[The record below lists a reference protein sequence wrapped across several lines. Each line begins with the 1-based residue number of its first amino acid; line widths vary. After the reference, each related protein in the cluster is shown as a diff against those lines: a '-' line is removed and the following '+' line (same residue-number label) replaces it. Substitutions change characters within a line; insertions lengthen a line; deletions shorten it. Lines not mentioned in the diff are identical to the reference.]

1 LKLFVVAVD
10 RAFCQ
15 SLLEQVFAATQRLL
29 LLAPP
34 LFFVSA
40 VTFYLALINS
50 RNVKK
55 LSAST

>member
-1 LKLFVVAVD
+1 VAVD